1 MAKNSPVKTLST
13 AKKTSLELF
22 RLRKTLNM
30 LASKEGSH
38 TELITLYVPPG
49 KQISDVINM
58 LRDEYG
64 TASNIK
70 STTTRKNVQEAI
82 VKVQQRLKLFKDSG
96 ENGLV
101 IFCGAIPQEGGG
113 PGSERM
119 ETYVI
124 IPPEPIRI
132 YLYRC
137 DSRFHTEHLQELLR
151 EKETYGI
158 LLIDASGATIAT
170 LQGKRLEIVREMHSG
185 VAGKTRAGG
194 QSARRYERLRDMQ
207 LNEYFTR
214 VGQHANEIFLPI
226 ETLKGI
232 ILAGPGPTKYDFEKG
247 DYLNYQLKNKIIDT
261 IDTAYVEEQGVKE
274 VVEKAPEIMRKVRYI
289 EEKQIMQQFLYEIG
303 HDTGMITYGEAEV
316 RRALEAGAV
325 RTLLISEKVD
335 LLRVTVKCSACGYEE
350 KHTIKSQV
358 LTEFE
363 QGLSGKPCPKCQA
376 PSLAIA
382 DKQDVIDDLAELAE
396 QANSDV
402 EIISAETEEGQMLKN
417 AFGGIAA
424 ILRFKMQ
431 G

>member
-1 MAKNSPVKTLST
+1 M
-13 AKKTSLELF
+13 
-22 RLRKTLNM
+22 
-30 LASKEGSH
+30 
-38 TELITLYVPPG
+38 YVPPG
-49 KQISDVINM
+49 KQISDAINM

-82 VKVQQRLKLFKDSG
+82 VKVQQRLKLFKDPG
-96 ENGLV
+96 EKGIV

-124 IPPEPIRI
+124 VPPEPIRI

-137 DSRFHTEHLQELLR
+137 DSRFHTEYLQEMLR
-151 EKETYGI
+151 ERETYGI

-170 LQGKRLEIVREMHSG
+170 LQGKKLDIVREMTSG

-214 VGQHANEIFLPI
+214 VGKHANDIFLPI
-226 ETLKGI
+226 DTLKAI

-289 EEKQIMQQFLYEIG
+289 EEKQLMQQFLYEIG

-325 RTLLISEKVD
+325 RTLLISENVD
-335 LLRVTVKCSACGYEE
+335 QWRVTVKCSACGYEE
-350 KHTIKSQV
+350 RDTVKAPNLAV
-358 LTEFE
+358 FE
-363 QGLSGKPCPKCQA
+363 QGLVGKPCPKCKA
-376 PSLAIA
+376 PSLSVA
-382 DKQDVIDDLAELAE
+382 DKVDLIDYLAE
-396 QANSDV
+396 QAELTNADV
-402 EIISAETEEGQMLKN
+402 EIISVETEEGQMLKN

-424 ILRFKMQ
+424 ILRFKM
-431 G
+431 

>member
-1 MAKNSPVKTLST
+1 VKTLSIK
-13 AKKTSLELF
+13 KKTSLELF
-22 RLRKTLNM
+22 RLRKTLNT
-30 LASKEGSH
+30 LASKEGRA
-38 TELITLYVPPG
+38 TELISLYVPPG
-49 KQISDVINM
+49 KQISDALNM

-70 STTTRKNVQEAI
+70 SNTTRKNVQDAI
-82 VKVQQRLKLFKDSG
+82 VKVQQRLKLFKEPP

-101 IFCGAIPQEGGG
+101 IFCGAIPQNGA
-113 PGSERM
+113 GSERM

-124 IPPEPIRI
+124 EPPEPINI

-137 DSRFHTEHLQELLR
+137 DSRFHTEHLQEQLR
-151 EKETYGI
+151 EKETFGI
-158 LLIDASGATIAT
+158 LLIDASGATVAT
-170 LQGKRLEIVREMHSG
+170 LQGKRLEIVREMTSG

-214 VGQHANEIFLPI
+214 VGGHANDIFLSI
-226 ETLKGI
+226 DTLKGI

-261 IDTAYVEEQGVKE
+261 IDTAYVEEQGAKE
-274 VVEKAPEIMRKVRYI
+274 VVEKAPEIMRKVRYV
-289 EEKQIMQQFLYEIG
+289 EEKQIIQQFLYEVG

-335 LLRVTVKCSACGYEE
+335 LLRVTVQCSACGYEE
-350 KHTIKSQV
+350 KHTVKTQKV
-358 LTEFE
+358 TEFE

-376 PSLAIA
+376 PSLAIV

-396 QANSDV
+396 QANTDV
-402 EIISAETEEGQMLKN
+402 EIISTETEEGQMLKN

-424 ILRFKMQ
+424 ILRFKM
-431 G
+431 

>member
-1 MAKNSPVKTLST
+1 MST
-13 AKKTSLELF
+13 SKKTSLELY
-22 RLRKTLNM
+22 RLRKILDTL
-30 LASKEGSH
+30 ARKEGSH

-49 KQISDVINM
+49 KQISDAINM

-82 VKVQQRLKLFKDSG
+82 VKVQQRLRLFKDPG
-96 ENGLV
+96 EKGIV

-124 IPPEPIRI
+124 TPPDPIKI

-137 DSRFHTEHLQELLR
+137 DSRFHTEHLQEMLR
-151 EKETYGI
+151 EKETFGI
-158 LLIDASGATIAT
+158 LLIDASDATIAT
-170 LQGKRLEIVREMHSG
+170 LQGKRMEIVRQMYSG

-214 VGQHANEIFLPI
+214 VGKHANDAFLPI
-226 ETLKGI
+226 DNLKGI

-247 DYLNYQLKNKIIDT
+247 EYINYQLKNKIIDV

-274 VVEKAPEIMRKVRYI
+274 VVDKAPEIMRKVRYI
-289 EEKQIMQQFLYEIG
+289 EEKQILQQFLYEIG
-303 HDTGMITYGEAEV
+303 HDTGLVTYGEAEV
-316 RRALEAGAV
+316 RSALESGAV
-325 RTLLISEKVD
+325 KTLLLSEGSD
-335 LLRVTVKCSACGYEE
+335 LLRVKIKCSACGYQEQR
-350 KHTIKSQV
+350 TVKSV
-358 LTEFE
+358 DMGNFE
-363 QGLSGKPCPKCQA
+363 QGLVGKPCPKCQA
-376 PSLAIA
+376 PSLVVI
-382 DKQDVIDDLAELAE
+382 DRQDLVDDLAQMAE
-396 QANSDV
+396 YSNVQV
-402 EIISAETEEGQMLKN
+402 EMISTETEEGQMLKN

-424 ILRFKMQ
+424 MLRFRTQ
-431 G
+431 T

>member
-1 MAKNSPVKTLST
+1 MSI
-13 AKKTSLELF
+13 AKKSSLELF
-22 RLRKTLNM
+22 RLRKTLQA
-30 LASKEGSH
+30 LASKEGRA

-49 KQISDVINM
+49 KQISDAINM

-113 PGSERM
+113 PGSERI
-119 ETYVI
+119 ESYVI

-137 DSRFHTEHLQELLR
+137 DSRFHTEHLQEQLR

-170 LQGKRLEIVREMHSG
+170 LQGKRLEIVREMTSG

-214 VGQHANEIFLPI
+214 VGQHANEIFLPL

-247 DYLNYQLKNKIIDT
+247 DYLNYQLKNKILDT

-289 EEKQIMQQFLYEIG
+289 EEKNIMQHFLYEVG
-303 HDTGMITYGEAEV
+303 HDTGMVTYGEAEV
-316 RRALEAGAV
+316 RRALESGAV

-335 LLRVTVKCSACGYEE
+335 LLRITVKCSACDYEE
-350 KHTIKSQV
+350 KHTIKSQK

-363 QGLSGKPCPKCQA
+363 QSLSGKPCPKCQA
-376 PSLAIA
+376 PSLSAL
-382 DKQDVIDDLAELAE
+382 DKQDLIDDLAQLAE

>member
-1 MAKNSPVKTLST
+1 LS
-13 AKKTSLELF
+13 AGKKTSLELF
-22 RLRKTLNM
+22 RLRKTLET
-30 LASKEGSH
+30 LASKEGRA

-49 KQISDVINM
+49 KQISDAINM

-82 VKVQQRLKLFKDSG
+82 VKVQQRLKLFKDTG
-96 ENGLV
+96 ENGIV

-124 IPPEPIRI
+124 VPPEPIKV

-137 DSRFHTEHLQELLR
+137 DSRFHTEHLQEMLR

-158 LLIDASGATIAT
+158 LLIDASEATIAT
-170 LQGKRLEIVREMHSG
+170 LQGKRLEIVRQMHSG

-226 ETLKGI
+226 ENLKGI

-247 DYLNYQLKNKIIDT
+247 EYLNYMLKNKIIDT

-274 VVEKAPEIMRKVRYI
+274 VVQKAPEIMRKVRYV
-289 EEKQIMQQFLYEIG
+289 EEKQIMQQFLYEVG

-316 RRALEAGAV
+316 RKALEAGAV
-325 RTLLISEKVD
+325 RTLLISEDID
-335 LLRVTVKCSACGYEE
+335 LLRVTVKCSACGYQEQNSV
-350 KHTIKSQV
+350 KNQT
-358 LTEFE
+358 LTSFE
-363 QGLSGKPCPKCQA
+363 QDLSGKPCQKCQA
-376 PSLAIA
+376 PSLAIVE
-382 DKQDVIDDLAELAE
+382 KQDIIDDLAQIAE
-396 QANSDV
+396 YSSTDV
-402 EIISAETEEGQMLKN
+402 EIISGETEEGQMLKN

-431 G
+431 NS